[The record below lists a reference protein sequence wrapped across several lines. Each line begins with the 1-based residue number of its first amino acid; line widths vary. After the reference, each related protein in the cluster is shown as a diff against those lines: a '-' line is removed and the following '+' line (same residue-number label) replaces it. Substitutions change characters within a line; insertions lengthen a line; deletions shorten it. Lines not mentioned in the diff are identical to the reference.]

1 MADISHYIFRI
12 SCRSLNILASPA
24 GEGDLLNEL
33 GLFMPRAG
41 RESQNVS
48 LLLPIIVSTLLIGTI
63 RYTLCHTL
71 ACVLTLQSLRIRS
84 ATRGSEI
91 DGGGG
96 ADIKE
101 VPVSHQVVDSLSIL
115 YRHHGMSIFYKGLH
129 VAVLYHLART
139 SMVALL
145 GATIFRPTYFQP
157 IADVLSTVAVSELH
171 LYWTQRSVSARQ
183 TGLGSWTFSH
193 NRQRWKTLVIPSAA
207 QGTATALLR
216 YISKPLPETAASI
229 EVASWSIVAFA
240 VLRAFLALVTRSLV
254 LSPLS
259 VCLTLIEA
267 SFLDPVEETLV
278 YSRRKKCFLPVGT
291 IFSKRDMPLSFER
304 ARKQALLST
313 CLWLLELH
321 VKKCLVQMALESL
334 TFMVIRLMI

>member
-1 MADISHYIFRI
+1 M
-12 SCRSLNILASPA
+12 
-24 GEGDLLNEL
+24 
-33 GLFMPRAG
+33 
-41 RESQNVS
+41 
-48 LLLPIIVSTLLIGTI
+48 
-63 RYTLCHTL
+63 
-71 ACVLTLQSLRIRS
+71 
-84 ATRGSEI
+84 
-91 DGGGG
+91 DGGSGV
-96 ADIKE
+96 DVKE
-101 VPVSHQVVDSLSIL
+101 VPVSHQVVDYLSIL
-115 YRHHGMSIFYKGLH
+115 YRHHDIGIFYKGLH

-139 SMVALL
+139 SIAALL

-183 TGLGSWTFSH
+183 TRLGSWTFSH

-207 QGTATALLR
+207 QGTALAFLR
-216 YISKPLPETAASI
+216 YISKPLSETATSI

-240 VLRAFLALVTRSLV
+240 VLRAFLALVTRSLM

-278 YSRRKKCFLPVGT
+278 YSRRKKSFLPVGT
-291 IFSKRDMPLSFER
+291 IFPKREMPLSFER

-334 TFMVIRLMI
+334 TFMIIRLMI

>member
-1 MADISHYIFRI
+1 MDS
-12 SCRSLNILASPA
+12 
-24 GEGDLLNEL
+24 
-33 GLFMPRAG
+33 
-41 RESQNVS
+41 
-48 LLLPIIVSTLLIGTI
+48 
-63 RYTLCHTL
+63 
-71 ACVLTLQSLRIRS
+71 
-84 ATRGSEI
+84 
-91 DGGGG
+91 GGGV
-96 ADIKE
+96 DVKE
-101 VPVSHQVVDSLSIL
+101 VPVSRQVVDSLSIL
-115 YRHHGMSIFYKGLH
+115 YRHHDIGIFYKGLH

-139 SMVALL
+139 SIAALL

-157 IADVLSTVAVSELH
+157 IADVLSTVAVSEVH

-183 TGLGSWTFSH
+183 TRLGSWTFSH

-207 QGTATALLR
+207 QGTALALLR
-216 YISKPLPETAASI
+216 YISKPLPETATSI

-278 YSRRKKCFLPVGT
+278 YSRRKKSFLPVGT
-291 IFSKRDMPLSFER
+291 IFPKREMPLSFER